1 MNVLAFF
8 LSPLGRW
15 LAIGLVVVAAFS
27 GAYLKGHSDGA
38 SAVQAKWNAATQAAI
53 AKAEKAR
60 ADAESAIDR
69 EPAGGVRH
77 DKYDRD

>member
-1 MNVLAFF
+1 MSILAFI

-15 LAIGLVVVAAFS
+15 LGIGLVIVAAFG

-60 ADAESAIDR
+60 ADAVTAVDS